1 MRNQDSVTLSK
12 VISELKKISDQLKS
26 ISNEEEQYSKDFFR
40 DSFDFMVGENI
51 RLYKLLRR
59 RTDDRA
65 SVVRKVA

>member
-1 MRNQDSVTLSK
+1 MRNQDSVTLTK

-26 ISNEEEQYSKDFFR
+26 ISNNDEQYSKEFYR

-51 RLYKLLRR
+51 RLYKLLRKKS
-59 RTDDRA
+59 DDRS

>member
-1 MRNQDSVTLSK
+1 MKNQDSVTLSK

-26 ISNEEEQYSKDFFR
+26 ISNNEKEYSNNFYR

-59 RTDDRA
+59 KSDDRS